1 MSTMQTQQ
9 LPSHVPGPKPRK
21 RGVKAVLVGLGALAI
36 LGAGIGIGAA
46 TASPPVHTVTVTK
59 TVNVPGPTVT
69 QTVQVPA
76 PPPPAGTLIG
86 RWSGSGNQVTPSF
99 NAPASGNYIVK
110 WAYSGNVDPS
120 FGGGTNFAIST
131 TDSNAMGL
139 GLPNDIAASGS
150 GSTEVT
156 GASGT
161 ESFNVQATG
170 QWTIKVISAP

>member
-36 LGAGIGIGAA
+36 LGAGIG
-46 TASPPVHTVTVTK
+46 
-59 TVNVPGPTVT
+59 NVPGPTVT